1 MSNWPNSAGKRLLS
15 LMLLAGLLGAASSC
29 GTDYANLPTFSAERK
44 LLQVVV
50 EVPAGTNHLQYFDP
64 ATQEFR
70 AMHRAGLEQVVEYL
84 PCPGNQGFI
93 PGTRAAGSELPMQSL
108 VLAETQA
115 QGTIMEVLP
124 LALLTLDDNGTLKNI
139 VVTTPARPS
148 QQILPKVES
157 WQDLTRQY
165 PSVREAVRQWY
176 QHQGR
181 AGEIRIV
188 SWKDER
194 AAEQAVKGAM

>member
-1 MSNWPNSAGKRLLS
+1 M
-15 LMLLAGLLGAASSC
+15 LAGLLGSASSC
-29 GTDYANLPTFSAERK
+29 GTDYAQLPTFSAERK

-64 ATQEFR
+64 ATQQFR
-70 AMHRAGLEQVVEYL
+70 AVHRAGLEQVVEFL

-93 PGTRAAGSELPMQSL
+93 PGTRPAGSELPMQAL
-108 VLAETQA
+108 VLAETQP
-115 QGTIMEVLP
+115 QGTVLEVLP
-124 LALLTLDDNGTLKNI
+124 LALLTIDDNGTMKNI
-139 VVTTPARPS
+139 VIATPARPS

-157 WQDLTRQY
+157 WQDLTTNY
-165 PSVREAVRQWY
+165 PSVREMVRQWF